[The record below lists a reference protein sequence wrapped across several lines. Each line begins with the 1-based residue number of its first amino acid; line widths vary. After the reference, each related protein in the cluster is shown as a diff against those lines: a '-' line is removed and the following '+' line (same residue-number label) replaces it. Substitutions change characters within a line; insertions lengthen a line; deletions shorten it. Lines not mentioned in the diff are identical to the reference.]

1 MKSLEYIYRQASGMS
16 RLMKWPLLCGLLV
29 LVSAR
34 VALAAGSAYVNNG
47 IVNYTGKQGSPPV
60 IDDTNFVNNSQ
71 FIINFTAVQPTP
83 TFFYETSDT
92 LNYTNNGLMMG
103 NTGFQF
109 DDSSTS
115 TGLRTMSASF
125 NNPGTVSCGSATN
138 TGDPYLGE
146 LYLFGFYPECYVN
159 ATNILVSGTVDVGV
173 DGSIQLTGKNVN
185 LTRSRLTLESGGLN
199 ANGANAFGTGV
210 FGLNTNFWDP
220 SEFLGPTFA
229 ESAFFPLAPFYLYLP
244 NSTPYYQLDSPT
256 PSNNIIRAVFIED
269 SSGTNVTYNVYF
281 DTAGLGFGSGN
292 VTVEWTGSYQDVA
305 TGNYLK
311 DYLYLNDNYDLGA
324 STNVM
329 LINGYPDNFTFT
341 ESTVKLINQT
351 PAPVQFYNNFPAGT
365 ITNRYAFA
373 NVQLVAGTASTN
385 TIPNLSVTNL
395 PGRVQINASSELNLA
410 LAQITGPNYMSVQS
424 TNQFDGSP
432 GAKIQVPYSDINVGV
447 TNGFLTVS
455 NLMTPVIPG
464 CSGNV
469 QAWTTRWL
477 TTSSNLV
484 VMYTNGAI
492 PIATNVI
499 TITNDY
505 RVLIVGSQ
513 LNPTTVAQVQ
523 NLIMHGTNSLV
534 VSDAFNVMNS
544 LSADA
549 QNLTLTENGMARGA
563 TSLDGELNVA
573 SPDNIYWASSMPNLL
588 NLTNNGAIRLQNLSQ
603 FSGSSNSVSATP
615 SVAATATLLEVTGRT
630 NVLAGNKVVVG
641 LPGTLPYYFE
651 INLTNSLANQVKIA
665 PSFDGTMSNLI
676 AAINGGAGAG
686 TAYSASTTPSTQV
699 TAGRLISHAFTV
711 TAITNG
717 SVGNSIGVTLSTPT
731 TNLTWSSSD
740 LVGGVD
746 GYTNVTPT
754 QVPYHNFINNG
765 LLSDQGSQIWTT
777 NFVSGG
783 VISNGLGSFAMT
795 NCSTMFTNGQ
805 IVAAGDV
812 TITTG
817 NLMASN
823 LMLEADRSLTL
834 VATNLLTDTGVTN
847 GNVWTVGLASIGY
860 GLSLPFLPAGAV
872 AGGAYGNS
880 LLGTTITL
888 YAPAGENVVN
898 TWAGNDF
905 GVSSAGYTN
914 NMAIGHL
921 ILDAQGAAPG
931 TLFTFNGTGASN
943 AIYVDRLELRDFAS
957 YIYHNGTN
965 MPALDFNSNLVIY
978 YADAIDDNVGDVS
991 EVINGKNNNHLRW
1004 VPTYAGHFSSV
1015 NVVYA
1020 GATNAVNVALA
1031 GSKDIDSDGDGTAN
1045 ATDPTPFFLPSMVN
1059 LVVYKTNNPANNM
1072 AISWNT
1078 IPLATNFVY
1087 YSTNVVLTPGMVHLN
1102 VYSTNNPANTMVI
1115 SWNTVSLATNI
1126 ILFSTNFA
1134 TWQPLTNFVSP
1145 QYPTASTNLMVF
1157 DPIVSPGRYYWAVV
1171 ELPVPTWQLLWSFV
1185 STEPYPGPATNVIR
1199 FDPVVYPARHYQV
1212 TVSPWL
1218 TYPY

>member
-1 MKSLEYIYRQASGMS
+1 MGLYDYDYTMKSLEYIYRQASGMS

-60 IDDTNFVNNSQ
+60 IDDTNFVNNNQ

-269 SSGTNVTYNVYF
+269 SSGTNVAYNVYF

-341 ESTVKLINQT
+341 ESTVKLITQT
-351 PAPVQFYNNFPAGT
+351 PAPVQFYNNFPVGT
-365 ITNRYAFA
+365 VTNNYAFA

-484 VMYTNGAI
+484 VIYTNGAI

-549 QNLTLTENGMARGA
+549 QNLTLTENGMAHGA

-603 FSGSSNSVSATP
+603 FSGSSNSVVATP
-615 SVAATATLLEVTGRT
+615 SVAATATLLEVAGRT
-630 NVLAGNKVVVG
+630 NVLAGNKVGIGIG
-641 LPGTLPYYFE
+641 LSGTLPYYFE
-651 INLTNSLANQVKIA
+651 INLTNSSTNQVKIA
-665 PSFDGTMSNLI
+665 PTFDGTMSNLI

-686 TAYSASTTPSTQV
+686 TAYSTSTTPSTQV
-699 TAGRLISHAFTV
+699 AAGRLISHAFTV

-783 VISNGLGSFAMT
+783 VISNNLGSFTLQSQSAV
-795 NCSTMFTNGQ
+795 FTNGSV
-805 IVAAGDV
+805 IASGDV
-812 TITTG
+812 SISAG
-817 NLMASN
+817 NLVASN
-823 LMLEADRSLTL
+823 VMLEADRSLTL
-834 VATNLLTDTGVTN
+834 TANNLLTDTGVTN
-847 GNVWTVGLASIGY
+847 GNIWTVGLASVGS
-860 GLSLPFLPAGAV
+860 GLSLPVLPAGAV

-1020 GATNAVNVALA
+1020 GVTNAVNIALA
-1031 GSKDIDSDGDGTAN
+1031 QSHYIDSNGNGIAN
-1045 ATDPTPFFLPSMVN
+1045 ASDPLPIPTPSYLSSQGFEKVHFVATNANSQVIILWNSIPAATNSVSYTPDFIHWV
-1059 LVVYKTNNPANNM
+1059 LLTNNM
-1072 AISWNT
+1072 IS
-1078 IPLATNFVY
+1078 ATNYPPVAWPV
-1087 YSTNVVLTPGMVHLN
+1087 TNSVVAPYNG
-1102 VYSTNNPANTMVI
+1102 I
-1115 SWNTVSLATNI
+1115 NI
-1126 ILFSTNFA
+1126 
-1134 TWQPLTNFVSP
+1134 
-1145 QYPTASTNLMVF
+1145 
-1157 DPIVSPGRYYWAVV
+1157 
-1171 ELPVPTWQLLWSFV
+1171 
-1185 STEPYPGPATNVIR
+1185 NVIISESPNW
-1199 FDPVVYPARHYQV
+1199 FD
-1212 TVSPWL
+1212 
-1218 TYPY
+1218 TYFGFQ

>member
-1 MKSLEYIYRQASGMS
+1 
-16 RLMKWPLLCGLLV
+16 MKWSLLCGLLV

-34 VALAAGSAYVNNG
+34 LALAAGPAYVNNG
-47 IVNYTGKQGSPPV
+47 IVNYTGYQGSPPV
-60 IDDTNFVNNSQ
+60 IDDTNFVNNNQ

-83 TFFYETSDT
+83 TFYYETSDT
-92 LNYTNNGLMMG
+92 LNYTNNGLMMA

-115 TGLRTMSASF
+115 TGLRTMSANF
-125 NNPGTVSCGSATN
+125 NNLGTVSCGSATN

-159 ATNILVSGTVDVGV
+159 ATNILIPGTVDVGV

-329 LINGYPDNFTFT
+329 LFNGYPDNFSFT

-365 ITNRYAFA
+365 ITNHYAYA

-395 PGRVQINASSELNLA
+395 PGRVQIKASSELNLA
-410 LAQITGPNYMSVQS
+410 LAQITGPNYVSVQS

-432 GAKIQVPYSDINVGV
+432 GASIQSPYSDINVGV

-484 VMYTNGAI
+484 VVYTNI
-492 PIATNVI
+492 ITPIATNVI
-499 TITNDY
+499 IVTNDY

-544 LSADA
+544 LSADH
-549 QNLTLTENGMARGA
+549 GA

-573 SPDNIYWASSMPNLL
+573 SPGNIYWASSLPNLL

-665 PSFDGTMSNLI
+665 TTFDGTMSNLI

-686 TAYSASTTPSTQV
+686 AAYSTSTTASAQV
-699 TAGRLISHAFTV
+699 VAGRLISHAFTV

-717 SVGNSIGVTLSTPT
+717 SVGNSIQSALSGST
-731 TNLTWSSSD
+731 TSLTWSSSY

-746 GYTNVTPT
+746 GFTNVTPT

-765 LLSDQGSQIWTT
+765 LLSDQGSDIWTT

-783 VISNGLGSFAMT
+783 VISNNLGSFALQ
-795 NCSTMFTNGQ
+795 SQSAVFTNGLL
-805 IVAAGDV
+805 ISAGDV

-817 NLMASN
+817 DLLASN

-834 VATNLLTDTGVTN
+834 TATNLLTDTGVTN
-847 GNVWTVGLASIGY
+847 GNLWTVGLASVGY
-860 GLSLPFLPAGAV
+860 GMSLPVLPAGAV
-872 AGGAYGNS
+872 ASGAYGNS

-888 YAPAGENVVN
+888 YAPSGENVVN
-898 TWAGNDF
+898 TWAGVDY
-905 GVSSAGYTN
+905 GVSNAGYTN
-914 NMAIGHL
+914 NVAIGHL
-921 ILDAQGAAPG
+921 ILDAQGKAPFA
-931 TLFTFNGTGASN
+931 LFTFNGTGASN
-943 AIYVDRLELRDFAS
+943 AIYVDRLELRDFAGYS
-957 YIYHNGTN
+957 YHDGNGN
-965 MPALDFNSNLVIY
+965 LPALAFNSNLVIY
-978 YADAIDDNVGDVS
+978 YADAVDSVYGDVS
-991 EVINGKNNNHLRW
+991 KEINHKNNDHLRW

-1020 GATNAVNVALA
+1020 GVTNAVNIALA
-1031 GSKDIDSDGDGTAN
+1031 QSHYIDSNGNGSVN
-1045 ATDPTPFFLPSMVN
+1045 ASDPLPIPTPSYLSSQGFEKVHFVATNANSQVIILWNSIPAATNSVSYTADFIHWV
-1059 LVVYKTNNPANNM
+1059 LLTNNM
-1072 AISWNT
+1072 IS
-1078 IPLATNFVY
+1078 ATNYPPVAWPV
-1087 YSTNVVLTPGMVHLN
+1087 TNSVVAPYNG
-1102 VYSTNNPANTMVI
+1102 I
-1115 SWNTVSLATNI
+1115 NI
-1126 ILFSTNFA
+1126 
-1134 TWQPLTNFVSP
+1134 
-1145 QYPTASTNLMVF
+1145 
-1157 DPIVSPGRYYWAVV
+1157 
-1171 ELPVPTWQLLWSFV
+1171 
-1185 STEPYPGPATNVIR
+1185 NVIISESPNW
-1199 FDPVVYPARHYQV
+1199 FD
-1212 TVSPWL
+1212 
-1218 TYPY
+1218 TYFGFQ